1 MKKWI
6 VIIFLISC
14 FASPAQQ
21 EGITLQACLDSAV
34 QHYPGIRQ
42 LEINQE
48 ISSLNIK
55 SFGADYYPRLYLNAQ
70 AHYQSDVTKVP
81 VVLPQF
87 APPELP
93 NDWYK
98 INLDIEQ
105 MIYDGGLTSSQKK
118 LEMAKQN
125 VSDQKVQVELY
136 QLKERIYSWFF
147 TVIYLN
153 KNIEILDI
161 LHKNLQV
168 RIDEMEVA
176 LEEGVLLSSDV
187 DALKVEL
194 YNIQQQ
200 IIALGEDMSA
210 LMEALSIQT
219 GFEIDSANRLILPAI
234 SIDDYSFENN
244 RPEYI
249 LFSKQQAQ
257 LSEMGSLSQVK
268 RRPVFSAFGQAGYGR
283 PGYDMLNE
291 NFDDY
296 YMIGLRMR
304 WHIWDWGKVKREK
317 QVYGLQNGII
327 RAQKETFDQNLRSD
341 LAKRIAEIKKYEKII
356 STDEEIVHLQ
366 ENVMNTVDAQFR
378 NGTVTSTNYLIEV
391 NKLVKARLNLE
402 AHKLQLVYARYQY
415 ITTKGNL

>member
-6 VIIFLISC
+6 TIILLLPWFISQ
-14 FASPAQQ
+14 AQQ
-21 EGITLQACLDSAV
+21 QGITLQACLDSAV
-34 QHYPGIRQ
+34 QQYPSIRQ
-42 LEINQE
+42 LEINQ
-48 ISSLNIK
+48 
-55 SFGADYYPRLYLNAQ
+55 
-70 AHYQSDVTKVP
+70 
-81 VVLPQF
+81 
-87 APPELP
+87 
-93 NDWYK
+93 WYK

-105 MIYDGGLTSSQKK
+105 MIYDGGLSASQKK
-118 LEMAKQN
+118 LEIAKRD

-136 QLKERIYSWFF
+136 QLKERIYAWFF
-147 TVIYLN
+147 NIIYLN
-153 KNIEILDI
+153 KNIEILEV
-161 LHKNLQV
+161 LYKNLEA
-168 RIDEMEVA
+168 RIEEMEIA
-176 LEEGVLLSSDV
+176 LEEGMILSSDV
-187 DALKVEL
+187 DALKVEMH
-194 YNIQQQ
+194 NINQQ
-200 IIALGEDMSA
+200 IIALREDMHA
-210 LMEALSIQT
+210 LLEALSIQT
-219 GFEIDSANRLILPAI
+219 GFENLSADLLIQPDI
-234 SIDDYSFENN
+234 TIDDYTFENN

-249 LFSKQQAQ
+249 MFSKQQAQ
-257 LSEMGSLSQVK
+257 LSEMGSVTQVK

-296 YMIGLRMR
+296 YMIGVRMR

-317 QVYGLQNGII
+317 QVYNLQNGII

-341 LAKRIAEIKKYEKII
+341 LAKRFAEIDKYEKII
-356 STDEEIVHLQ
+356 TTDEEIVHLQ

>member
-234 SIDDYSFENN
+234 SIDDYAFENN